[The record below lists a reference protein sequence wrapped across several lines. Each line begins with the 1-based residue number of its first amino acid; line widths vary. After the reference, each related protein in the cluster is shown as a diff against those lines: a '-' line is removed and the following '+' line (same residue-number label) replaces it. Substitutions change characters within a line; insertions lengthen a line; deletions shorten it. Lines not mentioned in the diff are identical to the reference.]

1 MPNRLAGETSPYLL
15 QHASN
20 PVDWYPWGAD
30 ALEKARRENKL
41 IFLSIGYAA
50 CHWCHVMEHESFE
63 DESVAAI
70 LNQDY
75 VSIKVDREERPDLDE
90 IYMAATMLFSG
101 GHGGWPMSVFLAPD
115 QKPVFAGTYF
125 PKQDAHGRPGFK
137 TVLRFLQQKWQTE
150 QATLVRDAGRVT
162 DALNQMLGDRAGDGQ
177 FPGAD
182 TVERAATAIYRA
194 FDHSRGGIA
203 SGTNKFPQSMSLELL
218 LLAFRAGGPAQYRD
232 VVELTL
238 ERICLGGIY
247 DHLGGGLHRYATDPG
262 WLVPHFE
269 KMLYDQ
275 ALVAS
280 VLVDAW
286 QASQDRGKKDLFA
299 SRACGICDYVL
310 RDLRSPEG
318 ALYSSED
325 ADSEGQEG
333 KFYIWT
339 RDQIGSTL
347 PEADAR
353 LFASHYDV
361 SEHGNWMHPG
371 DSHVPSGPKNVLQ
384 VVRSA
389 DVLARLDSVPVAD
402 VETSLARSRQLLF
415 KLREQR
421 VRPGLDDK
429 VLTGWNGLMITAL
442 ARVAAVLDQP
452 RYGEAATRAADF
464 ALAHIRSG
472 DRLLASYGKGQARLR
487 AYSTDYAFL
496 IEGLLALYEW
506 NGEPSYL
513 FEAERLTDTLIDH
526 YWDGA
531 DAGFFLTAEDHEDL
545 LLRSKTLQDGATPSS
560 NSVMALSLQKLAIL
574 MGRPDYREKAGAILR
589 LFVDPSLRTVFQ
601 QERLLCALDAWH
613 RGWDELAIIGPRHD
627 GRTRALLAKA
637 RAEFRPNMVIVA
649 CEGEGIP
656 GTERIPLLAGR
667 GMIEGRPTAYVCRNY
682 VCERPVVEPDE
693 LFAAP

>member
-15 QHASN
+15 QHAGN
-20 PVDWYPWGAD
+20 PVDWYPWGEE
-30 ALEKARRENKL
+30 ALERARRENKL

-125 PKQDAHGRPGFK
+125 PKHDAHGRPGFT
-137 TVLRFLQQKWQTE
+137 TVLRFLQQKWQAE
-150 QATLVRDAGRVT
+150 QATLVQDAGRVA
-162 DALNQMLGDRAGDGQ
+162 DALSQMLGERSGDGQ

-182 TVERAATAIYRA
+182 TVERAAAAIYRA

-218 LLAFRAGGPAQYRD
+218 LRVYRAAGQAQYRD

-280 VLVDAW
+280 VLVDVW
-286 QASQDRGKKDLFA
+286 QASPDPVKKDLFA

-318 ALYSSED
+318 AFYSSED

-339 RDQIGSTL
+339 RDEIGSAL

-353 LFASHYDV
+353 LFGSHYDV

-371 DSHVPSGPKNVLQ
+371 DAHVPSGPKNVLQ

-389 DVLARLDSVPVAD
+389 DVLARLDSVPIAD
-402 VETSLARSRQLLF
+402 VEASLARSRQLLF

-442 ARVAAVLDQP
+442 ARVAAVLGQP

-472 DRLLASYGKGQARLR
+472 DRLLATYGKGHARLR

-506 NGEPSYL
+506 NGEPRYL
-513 FEAERLTDTLIDH
+513 LEAESLTDILIDH
-526 YWDGA
+526 YWDSAG
-531 DAGFFLTAEDHEDL
+531 DGFFLTAEDHEDL

-574 MGRPDYREKAGAILR
+574 LGRTDYREKAGAILR
-589 LFVDPSLRTVFQ
+589 LFVDSSLRAVFQ
-601 QERLLCALDAWH
+601 QERLLSALDAWQQ
-613 RGWDELAIIGPRHD
+613 GWDEVAIIGPRHD
-627 GRTRALLAKA
+627 ERTRTLLAKA
-637 RAEFRPNMVIVA
+637 RAEFRPNMVIVVS
-649 CEGEGIP
+649 EGERIP

-693 LFAAP
+693 LFAST

>member
-15 QHASN
+15 QHAGN
-20 PVDWYPWGAD
+20 PVDWHPWGEE

-70 LNQDY
+70 LNRDY

-125 PKQDAHGRPGFK
+125 PKDDAHGRPGFQ
-137 TVLRFLQQKWQTE
+137 TVLRFLQQKWQAE
-150 QATLVRDAGRVT
+150 QATLVHDAGRVT
-162 DALNQMLGDRAGDGQ
+162 DALSQMLGERSGDGQ

-182 TVERAATAIYRA
+182 TVERAGAAVYRA

-203 SGTNKFPQSMSLELL
+203 SGTNKFPQSLSLELL
-218 LLAFRAGGPAQYRD
+218 LRAFRSAGQVQYRD
-232 VVELTL
+232 VVEVTL

-286 QASQDRGKKDLFA
+286 QAAQDPGKKDLFA

-310 RDLRSPEG
+310 RELCSPEG
-318 ALYSSED
+318 AFYSSED

-339 RDQIGSTL
+339 RDQIGSVL

-371 DSHVPSGPKNVLQ
+371 DAHVPGGPKNVLQ

-389 DVLARLDSVPVAD
+389 EVLARLDSVPVAD
-402 VETSLARSRQLLF
+402 VEASLARSRQSLF
-415 KLREQR
+415 TLREQR

-442 ARVAAVLDQP
+442 ARVAAVLDRP
-452 RYGEAATRAADF
+452 RYGEAAARAADF
-464 ALAHIRSG
+464 ALARIRSG
-472 DRLLASYGKGQARLR
+472 DRLLATYGKGHARLR

-506 NGEPSYL
+506 NGDPRYL
-513 FEAERLTDTLIDH
+513 LEAERLTDTLIDH
-526 YWDGA
+526 YWDSA
-531 DAGFFLTAEDHEDL
+531 DDGFFLTAEDHEDL

-574 MGRPDYREKAGAILR
+574 IGRTDYREKAGAILR
-589 LFVDPSLRTVFQ
+589 LFIDSSLRAVFQ
-601 QERLLCALDAWH
+601 QERLLSALDAWH
-613 RGWDELAIIGPRHD
+613 QGWDEVAIIGPRQD
-627 GRTRALLAKA
+627 ERTRALLARA
-637 RAEFRPNMVIVA
+637 RAEFRPNMVIVVS
-649 CEGEGIP
+649 EGEGIP
-656 GTERIPLLAGR
+656 ATERIPLLAGR
-667 GMIEGRPTAYVCRNY
+667 GMIDGRPTAYVCRDY
-682 VCERPVVEPDE
+682 VCERPVFEPDE
-693 LFAAP
+693 LFAAS